1 MKNLQIFF
9 SIILLIAFLSAP
21 ITKAQSYPYDI
32 GDFTPTPT
40 PTPTFSSTTNTAPSP
55 TPALEQT
62 AKEINTGPESLTLVA
77 ALAGLLAVLLR
88 RKVFK

>member
-9 SIILLIAFLSAP
+9 SIILLIAFLNAP

-32 GDFTPTPT
+32 GDSTPT
-40 PTPTFSSTTNTAPSP
+40 PTPTFSSSVNTAPSP

-62 AKEINTGPESLTLVA
+62 AKEMNTGPESLIFVA